1 MKKTLNINIGNS
13 IIHIEEDAYE
23 MLTVYLNEVKQHFA
37 RNADDFEIVT
47 DIENRIAEMFVE
59 ILANQ
64 QKQVINIQ
72 DVQEVIAQMGSVKD
86 FESSEEEEE
95 TPEYVAPPH
104 FSVKK
109 LYRDTDQAMIAGV
122 CSGLSHYLDVESRLV
137 RLIAIATIFLGGS
150 GILAY
155 VVLWIMIPRAV
166 TKAEKMTMR
175 GEEANL
181 KGFANSYMQPLVQQS
196 RGFIA
201 EFLDV
206 LGNFINGTGKVIFK
220 IIAAGIIAFGSL
232 IILSLIVALAAL
244 LGLWDSNIY
253 QLFPLNIVNQ
263 DYITASTIAV
273 FLVFV
278 IPVLALVLF
287 SIRVAFNSRPMNK
300 SLSFG
305 LLIIWLAG
313 VAVTSFY
320 VVKIGSE
327 FKEGAEFTQVNE
339 IKPYKVYTLDVD
351 RTRFFTKEDSL
362 RYSIDPGNYSG
373 RRILTDVDH
382 DFRAPRNIRLNI
394 ERSENGKSSLSQYYK
409 ARGKTFEMALKNAQ
423 DIYYGFLQHDS
434 LLTFSP
440 VLQFVK
446 TGNWRGQE
454 VELTLKVPVGT
465 RLNISK
471 DFSRYLDG
479 YGYWDCNHDSNSAF
493 TVWKMTDTG
502 IKCEHEEKENNGE

>member
-23 MLTVYLNEVKQHFA
+23 ILTVYLNEVKQHFA

-59 ILANQ
+59 ILANEQ
-64 QKQVINIQ
+64 RQVVNFQ
-72 DVQEVIAQMGSVKD
+72 DVQTVIAQMGSVKD
-86 FESSEEEEE
+86 FESSEEEPE
-95 TPEYVAPPH
+95 EYVAPPH

-122 CSGLSHYLDVESRLV
+122 CSGLSHYLDIESRLV

-181 KGFANSYMQPLVQQS
+181 KGFANSYLQPLAQQS

-232 IILSLIVALAAL
+232 CILSLIVALAAL

-253 QLFPLNIVNQ
+253 QMFPLNIVNQ
-263 DYITASTIAV
+263 DYLTASIVAV
-273 FLVFV
+273 FLVFA

-287 SIRVAFNSRPMNK
+287 SIRVAFNSRPANK

-313 VAVTSFY
+313 VAVASFY

-327 FKEGAEFTQVNE
+327 FKEGAEFTQVND
-339 IKPYKVYTLDVD
+339 IKPYQVYTLNID

-362 RYSIDPGNYSG
+362 RYSIDPGNYNG
-373 RRILTDVDH
+373 RRILTDLDH
-382 DFRAPRNIRLNI
+382 KFDAPRNIRLNI
-394 ERSENGKSSLSQYYK
+394 EKSENGKSYLSQYYK

-423 DIYYGFLQHDS
+423 NIHYDFLQHDS

-440 VLQFVK
+440 MLQFIK
-446 TGNWRGQE
+446 AGNWRGQE

-471 DFSRYLDG
+471 NFSRYLDG
-479 YGYWDCNHDSNSAF
+479 YGYWDCDHDSSSEF
-493 TVWKMTDTG
+493 TVWKMTQEG

>member
-23 MLTVYLNEVKQHFA
+23 ILTVYLNEVKQHFA

-59 ILANQ
+59 ILANEQ
-64 QKQVINIQ
+64 RQVVNFQ
-72 DVQEVIAQMGSVKD
+72 DVQTVIAQMGSVKD
-86 FESSEEEEE
+86 FESSEEEPE
-95 TPEYVAPPH
+95 EYVAPPH

-122 CSGLSHYLDVESRLV
+122 CSGLSHYLDIESRLV

-181 KGFANSYMQPLVQQS
+181 KGFANSYLQLLAQQS

-232 IILSLIVALAAL
+232 CILSLIVALAAL

-253 QLFPLNIVNQ
+253 QMFPLNIVNQ
-263 DYITASTIAV
+263 DYLTASIVAV
-273 FLVFV
+273 FLVFA

-287 SIRVAFNSRPMNK
+287 SIRVAFNSRPANK

-313 VAVTSFY
+313 VAVASFY

-327 FKEGAEFTQVNE
+327 FKEGAEFTQVND
-339 IKPYKVYTLDVD
+339 IKPYQVYTLNID

-362 RYSIDPGNYSG
+362 RYSIDPGNYNG
-373 RRILTDVDH
+373 RRILTDLDH
-382 DFRAPRNIRLNI
+382 KFDAPRNIRLNI
-394 ERSENGKSSLSQYYK
+394 EKSENGKSYLSQYYK

-423 DIYYGFLQHDS
+423 NIHYDFLQHDS

-440 VLQFVK
+440 MLQFIK
-446 TGNWRGQE
+446 AGNWRGQE

-471 DFSRYLDG
+471 NFSRYLDG
-479 YGYWDCNHDSNSAF
+479 YGYWD
-493 TVWKMTDTG
+493 
-502 IKCEHEEKENNGE
+502 

>member
-23 MLTVYLNEVKQHFA
+23 MLTIYLNEVKQHFA

-59 ILANQ
+59 MLTNQ

-72 DVQEVIAQMGSVKD
+72 DVQSVIAQMGSVKD
-86 FESSEEEEE
+86 FESSEEEPEE
-95 TPEYVAPPH
+95 YIAAPQ

-122 CSGLSHYLDVESRLV
+122 CSGLAHYMDVESRLV

-150 GILAY
+150 GVLAY
-155 VVLWIMIPRAV
+155 IVLWIMIPKAA
-166 TKAEKMTMR
+166 TKAEKMAMR

-181 KGFANSYMQPLVQQS
+181 RGFANSYLQPLVHQS

-232 IILSLIVALAAL
+232 IILSLIVMLAAL
-244 LGLWDSNIY
+244 LGMWDSNIY
-253 QLFPLNIVNQ
+253 QMFPLSMINQ
-263 DYITASTIAV
+263 EYITVSTFAAFV
-273 FLVFV
+273 VFV

-313 VAVTSFY
+313 VAVATFY

-327 FKEGAEFTQVNE
+327 FKEGAEFAQVNDIQKFE
-339 IKPYKVYTLDVD
+339 TYTLNID

-362 RYSIDPGNYSG
+362 RYSIDPGKYNG
-373 RRILTDVDH
+373 RRILTDLDN
-382 DFRAPRNIRLNI
+382 DFDEPRNIKLNI
-394 ERSENGKSSLSQYYK
+394 EKSENGKTSLSQNYK
-409 ARGKTFEMALKNAQ
+409 ARGKTFEIALKNAQ
-423 DIYYGFLQHDS
+423 DIHYDFLQHDS

-440 VLQFVK
+440 MLQFAK
-446 TGNWRGQE
+446 TANWRGQE

-465 RLNISK
+465 KLNISK
-471 DFSRYLDG
+471 NFSRYLDG
-479 YGYWDCNHDSNSAF
+479 YGYWDCDHDSNSEF
-493 TVWKMTDTG
+493 TAWKMTDAG
-502 IKCEHEEKENNGE
+502 IKCEHEEPENNGE

>member
-23 MLTVYLNEVKQHFA
+23 ILTVYLNEVKQHFA

-59 ILANQ
+59 ILANEQ
-64 QKQVINIQ
+64 RQVVNFQ
-72 DVQEVIAQMGSVKD
+72 DVQTVIAQMGSVKD
-86 FESSEEEEE
+86 FESSEEEPEE
-95 TPEYVAPPH
+95 YIAPPH

-122 CSGLSHYLDVESRLV
+122 CSGLSHYLDIESRLV

-181 KGFANSYMQPLVQQS
+181 KGFANSYLQPLAQQS

-232 IILSLIVALAAL
+232 CILSLIVALAAL

-253 QLFPLNIVNQ
+253 QMFPLNIVNQ
-263 DYITASTIAV
+263 DYLTASIVAV
-273 FLVFV
+273 FLVFA

-287 SIRVAFNSRPMNK
+287 SIRVAFNSRPANK

-313 VAVTSFY
+313 VAVASFY

-327 FKEGAEFTQVNE
+327 FKEGAEFTQVND
-339 IKPYKVYTLDVD
+339 IKPYQVYTLNID

-362 RYSIDPGNYSG
+362 RYSIDPGNYNG
-373 RRILTDVDH
+373 RRILTDLDH
-382 DFRAPRNIRLNI
+382 NFDAPRNIRLNI
-394 ERSENGKSSLSQYYK
+394 EKSENGKSYLSQYYK

-423 DIYYGFLQHDS
+423 NIHYDFLQHDS

-440 VLQFVK
+440 MLQFIK
-446 TGNWRGQE
+446 AGNWRGQE

-465 RLNISK
+465 KLNISK
-471 DFSRYLDG
+471 NFSRYLDG
-479 YGYWDCNHDSNSAF
+479 YGYWDCDHDSSSEF
-493 TVWKMTDTG
+493 TVWKMTQEG